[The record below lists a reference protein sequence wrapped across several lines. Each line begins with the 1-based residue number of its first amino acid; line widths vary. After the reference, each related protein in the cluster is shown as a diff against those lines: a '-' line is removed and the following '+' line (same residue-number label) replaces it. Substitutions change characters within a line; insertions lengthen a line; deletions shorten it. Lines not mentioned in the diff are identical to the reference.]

1 MMSRT
6 STFLFLLSLAT
17 LAFVLA
23 GCESQ
28 RLEHLEKQTKEL
40 EGDVRRQSKVADY
53 DLQSK
58 CAREAKAWFG
68 ENWRPDKGTLY
79 LDYTDHYSRQLN
91 KCFILVE
98 YHFSYV
104 TSYWTNA
111 MSLWDVQENSKFADF
126 SESHLQRGD
135 EDTTRMDACTVLD
148 KKCSTLQEFNN
159 LVGRYMQN

>member
-1 MMSRT
+1 MKHVMMSRT

-58 CAREAKAWFG
+58 CAREAKACSARIGGPIRAHYIWTIQTITVASLINASSLLSTIFRMSRLTGPTPCPFG
-68 ENWRPDKGTLY
+68 MFRRIPNLQTFLKAIYSEAMKILPAWTLALY
-79 LDYTDHYSRQLN
+79 
-91 KCFILVE
+91 
-98 YHFSYV
+98 
-104 TSYWTNA
+104 
-111 MSLWDVQENSKFADF
+111 
-126 SESHLQRGD
+126 
-135 EDTTRMDACTVLD
+135 
-148 KKCSTLQEFNN
+148 
-159 LVGRYMQN
+159 